1 MKRIALTFATILAAQ
16 FLLVAPASADD
27 KKPTLQQE
35 RMRDC
40 NRDAEGMKGQERK
53 DFMKSCLSGKQAANK
68 AAREERREERK
79 EERAERKEARE
90 ERREEAKERRE
101 ERKEERKDARQSQQ
115 EKMKGCNA
123 SAKGMKGDERKA
135 YMSNCLKN

>member
-1 MKRIALTFATILAAQ
+1 MKALIVATALAAQ
-16 FLLVAPASADD
+16 FVLVPLAVADD
-27 KKPTLQQE
+27 KKPTPQQE

-40 NRDAEGMKGQERK
+40 NRDAEGMKGDARK

-68 AAREERREERK
+68 AAREERREE
-79 EERAERKEARE
+79 
-90 ERREEAKERRE
+90 AKEHR
-101 ERKEERKDARQSQQ
+101 EERKDARQSQQ
-115 EKMKGCNA
+115 EKMKSCNA